1 MPDANRSL
9 RNKTGA
15 AKRLG
20 ISVRSLER
28 LVAAGELGHVL
39 VGERVMFHDD
49 QIDTYIDA
57 HTVPGRYDSAA
68 Q

>member
-1 MPDANRSL
+1 MPDAL
-9 RNKTGA
+9 LNKTGA

-28 LVAAGELGHVL
+28 LVAAGEIGHVL
-39 VGERVMFHDD
+39 VGERVMFHGD
-49 QIDTYIDA
+49 QIDAYVDA

-68 Q
+68 K